1 MGKMVGNEPAKRNV
15 SVIVATVFFA
25 IFGILAIIIGVV
37 DILDPPFPYAQRLP
51 IIGHV
56 ALIVGILSLVAT
68 GLLWIETSR
77 GIFGRCFIRN
87 CLCG

>member
-1 MGKMVGNEPAKRNV
+1 MVSGKMVGNEPAKRNI

-51 IIGHV
+51 IIGHI
-56 ALIVGILSLVAT
+56 ALIVGVLSLH
-68 GLLWIETSR
+68 S
-77 GIFGRCFIRN
+77 
-87 CLCG
+87 